1 MKRVKWWFLLL
12 VSMLLGCDKNP
23 GVESES
29 LRAPASPAPIA
40 TAAEGLATPVSAGT
54 KRPTKKAPE
63 DTLSEQ
69 ELQLGRLSPAT
80 SKIPMVK
87 ISASEFI
94 MGSDK
99 IDTEGLQERYG
110 FSTPLFVNEH
120 PEHRRKIGAFMID
133 VYETTNAEYKE
144 FILTTDRLLP
154 YLWGHNGYGLTMEE
168 AARMDMAR
176 LREIG
181 ADDFRLDMDTR
192 VMARE
197 PLMAAMLEA
206 QKKFDPLPVT
216 SVSWQEAQIYC
227 QWRGKR
233 LPSEEEWERVARGTD
248 GREYPWGNRWDVSI
262 TNTGDDSD
270 WEEGIAP
277 VGAYP
282 DNRSPDGAFDMAGN
296 VWEWVADWYK
306 PYPNSDYHSDLF
318 GETRKVIRGGG
329 GGVGHY
335 ALSMFFR
342 GAARQFAEPEL
353 RSEDVGF
360 RCARDI

>member
-1 MKRVKWWFLLL
+1 MRRTNWWLLL
-12 VSMLLGCDKNP
+12 LAGSLLACDKNP
-23 GVESES
+23 GQESGS
-29 LRAPASPAPIA
+29 AISPAVQPVA
-40 TAAEGLATPVSAGT
+40 SGAANNLSMPAT
-54 KRPTKKAPE
+54 KRPPKKAPE
-63 DTLSEQ
+63 DILSEQ
-69 ELQLGRLSPAT
+69 ELQLGKSSPTTAM
-80 SKIPMVK
+80 IPMVK
-87 ISASEFI
+87 VPAGEFI
-94 MGSDK
+94 MGSNK
-99 IDTEGLQERYG
+99 IDSEGLQEQYG

-120 PEHRRKIGAFMID
+120 PEHRRKIEAFMID
-133 VYETTNAEYKE
+133 TYETTNAEYKE

-168 AARMDMAR
+168 AERMEMSR

-181 ADDFRLDMDTR
+181 ANDFKLDMDTR
-192 VMARE
+192 VMERE
-197 PLMAAMLEA
+197 ALMAAMVEA
-206 QKKFDPLPVT
+206 QKKLDPLPVT
-216 SVSWQEAQIYC
+216 NVSWQEAQIYC

-233 LPSEEEWERVARGTD
+233 LPSEAQWERVARGTD
-248 GREYPWGNRWDVSI
+248 GREYPWGNQWDTTI

-277 VGAYP
+277 VGVYP
-282 DNRSPDGAFDMAGN
+282 QNRSPDGAFDMAGN

-306 PYPNSDYHSDLF
+306 PYPNSDYQSDLF
-318 GETRKVIRGGG
+318 GEERKVIRGGG

-360 RCARDI
+360 RCVDDI